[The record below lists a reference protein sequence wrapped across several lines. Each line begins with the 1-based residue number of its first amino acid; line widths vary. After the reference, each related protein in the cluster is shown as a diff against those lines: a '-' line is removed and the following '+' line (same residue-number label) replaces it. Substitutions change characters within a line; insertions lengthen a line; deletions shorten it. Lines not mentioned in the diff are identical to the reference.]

1 MRGLCI
7 QYVYLYC
14 VDNFKQ
20 DYMLLRIITVFFI
33 KQGSCANLG
42 CQPFA
47 INPFMI
53 AFSSNS
59 VFTCVSIT
67 AEEKLF
73 PSGKQELT
81 CMLFS
86 FTLMMILY

>member
-1 MRGLCI
+1 MRDLCI

-20 DYMLLRIITVFFI
+20 GYMLLRIITYIFI
-33 KQGSCANLG
+33 KQSSHANLG

-59 VFTCVSIT
+59 VFTRVSVT

-73 PSGKQELT
+73 PSEKQELT
-81 CMLFS
+81 CMLFG
-86 FTLMMILY
+86 FTLIMILY